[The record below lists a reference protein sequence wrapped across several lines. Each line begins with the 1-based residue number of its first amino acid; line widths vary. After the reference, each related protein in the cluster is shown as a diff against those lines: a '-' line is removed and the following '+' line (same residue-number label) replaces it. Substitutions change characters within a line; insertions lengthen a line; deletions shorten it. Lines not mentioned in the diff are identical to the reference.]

1 MFIAPYPTDNQLQF
15 LFLAEEHRQDLDRY
29 VFPRNTWSIRVL
41 PFIFRQ
47 TVERWIETHWSKIF
61 TKYRDKR
68 AAIIKMLR
76 KEVGIMLDACPM
88 PFKGGQEAMAA
99 WRVEVSRSW
108 NIYNVSVRKD
118 GDIKIPQSFKQLAAD
133 LLERMEKKFQYEQT
147 PAVFIAF
154 LRKIS

>member
-1 MFIAPYPTDNQLQF
+1 M
-15 LFLAEEHRQDLDRY
+15 
-29 VFPRNTWSIRVL
+29 
-41 PFIFRQ
+41 
-47 TVERWIETHWSKIF
+47 ERWIETHWSKIF
-61 TKYRDKR
+61 TKFRDKR
-68 AAIIKMLR
+68 AAIIKLLR
-76 KEVGIMLDACPM
+76 KEVGIMLNASPM
-88 PFKGGQEAMAA
+88 PFKGGQEAMVA

-154 LRKIS
+154 LWTVCEVSFESSGSLPVNEQTCSVDTITKVIDML